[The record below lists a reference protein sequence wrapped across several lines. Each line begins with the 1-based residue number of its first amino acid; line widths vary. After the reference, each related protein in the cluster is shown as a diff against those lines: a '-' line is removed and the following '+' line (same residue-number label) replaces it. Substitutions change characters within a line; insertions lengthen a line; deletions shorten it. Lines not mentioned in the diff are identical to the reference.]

1 MSYYSH
7 NSYRSNRK
15 DRGLVLVLVLWVLVV
30 LAVLMVGLSQ
40 NTRLDNIVRMVA
52 ADRVTARWAARSGVY
67 RAIGEVLN
75 DTNLTDNMAD
85 SWYDNAGL
93 FNQAGTNILNT
104 ETPSAATF
112 TVMADR
118 PGILNRAVYGVVD
131 EASKLN
137 LRTVTVEQLAQLDKI
152 TAAQAQAL
160 LRWRDQNKD
169 TGNGQAGYSIAT
181 IRQLLAAG
189 DVTAELLYGEDVNLN
204 GMLDYNE
211 NDGPELPPNDNQD
224 GILDR
229 GLLAY
234 ITIYS
239 YEYNQDGNKQPRI
252 NINKAGQSELENKL
266 HLIAPH
272 ALWIVEHRP
281 YTTIADL
288 LDETITPGSEA
299 AAAAAPIAET
309 SKAGAEVVV
318 SIRPDRNTFIAIAD
332 HITVTDREIIPGRI
346 NINTASVMV
355 LQTLAGMDKLL
366 AQQIDRYRQ
375 NNPAGFDN
383 IAKLLEIPDMTVPVF
398 RQVAPYITVRS
409 NVFTIRSWG
418 LAPRSDLRHTVEAVI
433 DRGNGNPSVLYWSEK
448 VAN

>member
-1 MSYYSH
+1 MSYRNH
-7 NSYRSNRK
+7 NSYRTNRK

-40 NTRLDNIVRMVA
+40 NTRLDNMVRIVA
-52 ADRVTARWAARSGVY
+52 ADRVTARWAARSGAY
-67 RAIGEVLN
+67 RAIGEVLS
-75 DTNLTDNMAD
+75 DTNLTDNMTD
-85 SWYDNAGL
+85 SWYDNARL
-93 FNQAGTNILNT
+93 FNQVDTNILNT
-104 ETPSAATF
+104 ETPAGATF

-118 PGILNRAVYGVVD
+118 PGILDRAVYGVID

-137 LRTVTVEQLAQLDKI
+137 LRTVTVEQLARLDNV
-152 TAAQAQAL
+152 TATQAAAL

-169 TGNGQAGYSIAT
+169 AGNGQAGTSIAT
-181 IRQLLAAG
+181 IRQVLAMG
-189 DVTAELLYGEDVNLN
+189 DVTAALLYGEDVNLN
-204 GMLDYNE
+204 GVLDYNE
-211 NDGPELPPNDNQD
+211 NDGPGLPPDDNQD

-234 ITIYS
+234 VTIYS

-252 NINKAGQSELENKL
+252 NINKAGQDELENKL
-266 HLIAPH
+266 HLTIPH

-288 LDETITPGSEA
+288 VDEAIAPEPEA
-299 AAAAAPIAET
+299 AAASTAET
-309 SKAGAEVVV
+309 SKTGAKAVV
-318 SIRPDRNTFIAIAD
+318 SIRPDRNTFVTIAD
-332 HITVTDREIIPGRI
+332 HITVTDRKIIPGRI

-355 LQTLAGMDKLL
+355 LQTLAGMDKPL

-375 NNPAGFDN
+375 NNSAGFDN
-383 IAKLLEIPDMTVPVF
+383 IAKLLEVPGVTVPIF

-418 LAPRSDLRHTVEAVI
+418 WAPRSDLRHTVEAVI
-433 DRGNGNPSVLYWSEK
+433 DRGNGNPSILYWSEK
-448 VAN
+448 IAN